1 MHTQP
6 VINTQA
12 FKNICNQKGLCFL
25 IALKSQ
31 GDLRVRARDEGG
43 EQGGGR
49 GRRGR
54 GRDSVSTKGSLVKVF
69 SVSMGILLIYVKS
82 A

>member
-1 MHTQP
+1 M
-6 VINTQA
+6 
-12 FKNICNQKGLCFL
+12 
-25 IALKSQ
+25 
-31 GDLRVRARDEGG
+31 RARDEGG